1 MPRVVTPQSYHPS
14 LQFRYKVTT
23 SKLPGAEF
31 YARSAQQPGFE
42 NAPVTLEHINYY
54 FKVKGKT
61 RWDDLTMTCYQYEG
75 ITAIQFWDYLQQHQ
89 QVPGAVD
96 SRAPGYKHDMQI
108 MVLAPDGS
116 SPVFTWKLVGAFFS
130 SVKWG
135 DMDWGTDDAIQVQCT
150 IAFDH
155 AEKG

>member
-1 MPRVVTPQSYHPS
+1 MPRVVTPQAYHPS

-75 ITAIQFWDYLQQHQ
+75 ITGTQFWDYLQQHQ
-89 QVPGAVD
+89 AVPGAVD
-96 SRAPGYKHDMQI
+96 NRAPSYKHDMQI

-116 SPVFTWKLVGAFFS
+116 TPVLTWKLVGAFFS
-130 SVKWG
+130 GVKFG
-135 DMDWGTDDAIQVQCT
+135 DMDWGTDDPIQVQCT

-155 AEKG
+155 AEKA